1 MTQFAEFRGEC
12 GEGGDK
18 PKEAVSEYHLQLN
31 QQVKLNGN
39 ADLSSCVVANNGG
52 RVYGIT
58 LTGSPGIY
66 DYVVNVDAQGP
77 SGFGSGSMYLAF
89 KDETG
94 DVYYLSIYSSHRSVH
109 TVRYN
114 SEHAAIVAFK
124 WSNYSFSW

>member
-1 MTQFAEFRGEC
+1 MSGFADFSGEC
-12 GEGGDK
+12 GQGEDK
-18 PKEAVSEYHLQLN
+18 PKLAKSQYHLQVN

-39 ADLSSCVVANNGG
+39 TDLSSCVVANDGG
-52 RVYGIT
+52 CVYGIT

-114 SEHAAIVAFK
+114 SKNAAIVAFK
-124 WSNYSFSW
+124 WSNYSFDW